1 MLAAFAQIQSLTE
14 ALNEYINVPHRQ
26 DITSITSSLCDD
38 CHKTRNKLQTQ
49 RSRNSNSSNSST
61 ATTVVRNTQAELL
74 SCDQTSLVQDDDG
87 YCEIDEIRL
96 PSIQPVPTK
105 TTKNNGNP
113 TKSPSNNAQSSKEP
127 AIGIGYTSTGSSSAL
142 TSAADA
148 ATAATAATEISE
160 IEANG
165 QTTTKSADNTEEI
178 SSGGI
183 ASEITDEQPSQ
194 EQQLIAT
201 AELANDVNDNST
213 AKADAI
219 TENVA
224 AVCTTAAADSD
235 EHIEI
240 NDAYDSISQRTT
252 NIEHEATCER
262 TDCASESCQKIKKE
276 SPTMPLIPCHLIT
289 TYVSALN
296 EHISLLL
303 VCNSFKFYTI

>member
-1 MLAAFAQIQSLTE
+1 M
-14 ALNEYINVPHRQ
+14 
-26 DITSITSSLCDD
+26 
-38 CHKTRNKLQTQ
+38 Q

-61 ATTVVRNTQAELL
+61 ATTVVRNTPAEVL
-74 SCDQTSLVQDDDG
+74 SCDQTNLVQDDDG

-105 TTKNNGNP
+105 TTKSTGNP
-113 TKSPSNNAQSSKEP
+113 TKNPSSNAQNSKEP
-127 AIGIGYTSTGSSSAL
+127 TIRSGDTSTATSSTLAS
-142 TSAADA
+142 SADA
-148 ATAATAATEISE
+148 ATAVTEISE
-160 IEANG
+160 NEANG
-165 QTTTKSADNTEEI
+165 QTTIAKATTKSTDNTEEI
-178 SSGGI
+178 GSGGL

-262 TDCASESCQKIKKE
+262 TDCASESCQKNKKE
-276 SPTMPLIPCHLIT
+276 SPNMPLIPCHLIT

-303 VCNSFKFYTI
+303 VRYSFQFYAI